1 MVQRRYQLWR
11 RGTCPFSVRR
21 QIRIEGPVSA
31 IAVLNPLN
39 VFVADRV
46 PADYCKPTKDKIQW
60 RENDDSRRY
69 LAFRLMGL
77 IIKQRWNALMYT
89 FHDD

>member
-46 PADYCKPTKDKIQW
+46 PADYCKPTKDKIQ
-60 RENDDSRRY
+60 
-69 LAFRLMGL
+69 
-77 IIKQRWNALMYT
+77 
-89 FHDD
+89 